1 MGKGVIVSWVTDDES
16 GSNTVIYWSES
27 SKQKKE
33 AEGKTY
39 TYKFYNYTSG
49 YIHHCIIRNLEV
61 NFLKKLCSI

>member
-1 MGKGVIVSWVTDDES
+1 VGKGVIVSWVTDDES

-33 AEGKTY
+33 AEGKAY